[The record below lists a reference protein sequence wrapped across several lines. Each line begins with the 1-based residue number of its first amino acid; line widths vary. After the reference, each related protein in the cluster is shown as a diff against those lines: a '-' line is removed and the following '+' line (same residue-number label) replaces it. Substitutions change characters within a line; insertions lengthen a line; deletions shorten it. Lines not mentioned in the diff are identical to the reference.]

1 MIITGNRTDKNV
13 QSNCLAGHSI
23 KQTSVA
29 RFPLSYDEF
38 PAGLHPL
45 LSSDESPM
53 TKMISK
59 FDK

>member
-45 LSSDESPM
+45 LSSDESQN
-53 TKMISK
+53 
-59 FDK
+59 DK